1 VYHARHRVSNFLA
14 FGRGYTS
21 SLQRDKLIDI
31 VKKYF
36 SVFETMEYLR
46 TIQDFEQLKILADP
60 RRLAI
65 LRLLMV
71 NSATLSQLGQS
82 LGEHPA
88 RVRHHLKLLE
98 RAGLVELVDQRVV
111 RGFVEKYYRAR
122 ARAFSLQQ
130 IVLPASADSGAL
142 VILGSHDLALDALT
156 SEVRQT
162 HPASPEIFTL
172 PIGSLEGLVALRQ
185 GLTQIAGC
193 HLLDAE
199 SGEYNLP
206 HVRHL
211 FPDREIAL
219 ITLVHREQG
228 LLVAP
233 GNPHRIHQLEDLAR
247 PDVRIIN
254 RNRGSGTRL
263 WLDHQLHRLSLPAQA
278 LHGYEREARTHIAV
292 AEAINGGRADAGLGV
307 EAAARKYDLDFIPL
321 FQERFD
327 LVMPR
332 EQISDQHLRP
342 FFDILSSLHFRRTV
356 EALGGYQTEHTGD
369 QIIP

>member
-1 VYHARHRVSNFLA
+1 
-14 FGRGYTS
+14 
-21 SLQRDKLIDI
+21 
-31 VKKYF
+31 
-36 SVFETMEYLR
+36 MEYLR
-46 TIQDFEQLKILADP
+46 TIQDFEHLKILADP

-71 NSATLSQLGQS
+71 DAATLSQLGQV

-98 RAGLVELVDQRVV
+98 GAGLVELVDQRVV

-122 ARAFSLQQ
+122 ARAFALQQ
-130 IVLPASADSGAL
+130 IVLPASAEGGAL
-142 VILGSHDLALDALT
+142 VILGSHDLALEELA
-156 SEVRQT
+156 SEMRQAR
-162 HPASPEIFTL
+162 PGAPDIFTL
-172 PIGSLEGLVALRQ
+172 PVGSLEGLIALRQ
-185 GLTQIAGC
+185 GLAQMTGC

-206 HVRHL
+206 YVRHL
-211 FPDREIAL
+211 FPDREITL

-233 GNPHRIHQLEDLAR
+233 GNPCQIRQLEDLTR
-247 PDVRIIN
+247 PGVRIIN

-263 WLDHQLHRLSLPAQA
+263 WLDHELHRLSIPTQA
-278 LHGYEREARTHIAV
+278 LPGYEREARTHTAV
-292 AEAINGGRADAGLGV
+292 AEAISGGRAEAGLGV

-332 EQISDQHLRP
+332 EQVSDQHLRP
-342 FFDILSSLHFRRTV
+342 LFDVLSSLRFRRAV

-369 QIIP
+369 QILP